1 MTQQLSVTRRLWRD
15 HLPGPAATACLGIG
29 WLLWLVLLVMAE
41 CQGLVTLAGLAIFG
55 ALALLVGAL
64 ASLGAVSERTIVLAD
79 AAAGGAMLS
88 AALVFVVPHALIKHA
103 VPGTLGL
110 ATGIAIGAL
119 LHRATRGAIDQ
130 VALTGLTLHT
140 ISAGV
145 AIGALY
151 TFLPALGWTAG
162 LAILAH
168 KAPAGYLLARRLRE
182 ADRSRALV
190 GWPAM
195 ATGLGALS
203 IAMMHPT
210 LPISSGLMFGIAA
223 GLFSFVA
230 LGFIRNSAGFGQKDK
245 GFWAAAVA
253 GAAVIA
259 LAGWALSSGA

>member
-1 MTQQLSVTRRLWRD
+1 MKRSATQAYPSRSAYLPCSVATLS
-15 HLPGPAATACLGIG
+15 LGLG
-29 WLLWLVLLVMAE
+29 WLAWL
-41 CQGLVTLAGLAIFG
+41 GLVVTAEIQGMATLSGLSIFG
-55 ALALLVGAL
+55 ALALIVGAL

-79 AAAGGAMLS
+79 AAAGGAMLA
-88 AALVFVVPHALIKHA
+88 AALVFVVPHALIAHA
-103 VPGTLGL
+103 LPGTTGLIIGLLAGL
-110 ATGIAIGAL
+110 A
-119 LHRATRGAIDQ
+119 LHRIARGAMDQ

-168 KAPAGYLLARRLRE
+168 KAPAGYLLALRLRQ
-182 ADRSRALV
+182 ADRSRTLV

-203 IAMMHPT
+203 IAIMHPT

-223 GLFSFVA
+223 GLFAFVA
-230 LGFIRNSAGFGQKDK
+230 LGFIRDSAGFGQKDT
-245 GFWAAAVA
+245 GFWVAAVA

-259 LAGWALSSGA
+259 LAGWFLASGG